1 MYIFLCII
9 ATLFFIGLAYVF
21 FTLFSDIFK
30 SIRMNIHFSLHIHI
44 RKYILPAVI
53 ILLLCFI
60 GYQEW
65 QIKNLTQKVQEIE
78 SSTKSFDIQYKV
90 DSLES
95 DVDYLRSRIDDCE
108 LDIDYLKYR
117 Y

>member
-1 MYIFLCII
+1 MNIFLYIV
-9 ATLFFIGLAYVF
+9 ATLFFIGLAYTLF
-21 FTLFSDIFK
+21 FLFSDIFD
-30 SIRMNIHFSLHIHI
+30 SMRTIHI

-65 QIKNLTQKVQEIE
+65 QIKILTQKVQEIK

-108 LDIDYLKYR
+108 LDIDYLKYG

>member
-1 MYIFLCII
+1 MNIFLYII
-9 ATLFFIGLAYVF
+9 ATLFFIGLAYAF

-30 SIRMNIHFSLHIHI
+30 SIRMNVHVSLHI

-78 SSTKSFDIQYKV
+78 SSTASLDIDYKV

-95 DVDYLRSRIDDCE
+95 EIDYLRSRIDDCE
-108 LDIDYLKYR
+108 LDIDYLKYG

>member
-1 MYIFLCII
+1 MNIFLYII
-9 ATLFFIGLAYVF
+9 ATLFFIGLAYAF

-30 SIRMNIHFSLHIHI
+30 SIRMNVHVSLHIHI

-78 SSTKSFDIQYKV
+78 SSTTSFDIDYKV

-95 DVDYLRSRIDDCE
+95 EVDYLRSRIDDCE
-108 LDIDYLKYR
+108 LDIDYLKYG

>member
-1 MYIFLCII
+1 MNIFLCII

-30 SIRMNIHFSLHIHI
+30 SIRMNVHVSLHI

-60 GYQEW
+60 VYQEW

-95 DVDYLRSRIDDCE
+95 DIDYLRSRIDDCE